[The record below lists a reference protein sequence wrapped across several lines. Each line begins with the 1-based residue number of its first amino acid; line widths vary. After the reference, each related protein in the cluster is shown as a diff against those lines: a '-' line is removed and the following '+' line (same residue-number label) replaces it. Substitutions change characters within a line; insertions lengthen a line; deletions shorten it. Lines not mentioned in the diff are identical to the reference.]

1 MRYLFPVLL
10 GVIGCAILVS
20 LGVWQLH
27 RLEWKQAMLAQV
39 QARIDAAPQPLP
51 ATVTEAMKYDPVTVS
66 GVTTGE
72 EINLLSSTREQGG
85 GYQIVSGFVTDD
97 GRRIMVDRGYVPQ
110 QDRHKP
116 RPPVPLQVVGNIHFP
131 NEINSS
137 TPAPNM
143 AENIWF
149 ARDVPA
155 MAAHLGTEPVLVV
168 AAQVSGDGQGVQPL
182 PVGISGIPNNHLEYA
197 ATWFMLAFVWLGMTI
212 ALIWRIRQRQY

>member
-1 MRYLFPVLL
+1 MET
-10 GVIGCAILVS
+10 GDAGAGS
-20 LGVWQLH
+20 
-27 RLEWKQAMLAQV
+27 
-39 QARIDAAPQPLP
+39 ARIDAAPQPLP

-66 GVTTGE
+66 GVTTGD

-110 QDRHKP
+110 QDRHKQ

-143 AENIWF
+143 DENIWF

-197 ATWFMLAFVWLGMTI
+197 VTWFMLAFVWLGMTI
-212 ALIWRIRQRQY
+212 ALIWRIRQRQF